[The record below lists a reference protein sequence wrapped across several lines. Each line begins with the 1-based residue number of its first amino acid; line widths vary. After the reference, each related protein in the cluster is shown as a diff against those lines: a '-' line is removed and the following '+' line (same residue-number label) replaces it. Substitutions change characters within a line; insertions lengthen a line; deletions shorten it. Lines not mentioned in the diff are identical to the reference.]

1 MRKHGSTKAL
11 GNADQLM
18 DRLSQN
24 NVSVGRKYL
33 GPILIVL
40 CVFVLS
46 FLLMESNNL
55 YQPSTNTGFR
65 NTSNRICV
73 QTCESLRTER
83 LELFA
88 GRDLLNRNDVKQ
100 QILDAKDRLIVK
112 LENDYGNEY
121 FSKIFK
127 NEDGSF
133 RPFVPISDESM
144 KRLKRKLL
152 IKILSVQTA
161 LKQKE
166 NQLSGGCDC
175 FAETNS
181 DAITMR
187 NLETPSII
195 DYNDHRIETIHAKYV
210 WATGGHS
217 AAASHGNLYNESY
230 TAYLES
236 DMKDVFQSIGINF
249 EGRNYAMG
257 GTESAAEMA
266 MCWQEIFGD
275 DGKTSYDIISCHFL
289 SRLSLTLS
297 FLVYNI
303 YS

>member
-1 MRKHGSTKAL
+1 MRKDGSMKAVS
-11 GNADQLM
+11 NTDQLL

-46 FLLMESNNL
+46 FLLMESSNL
-55 YQPSTNTGFR
+55 DRPSSTNIGFR
-65 NTSNRICV
+65 NTNNRKCL
-73 QTCESLRTER
+73 QTCQSVRTKR
-83 LELFA
+83 LDLFD
-88 GRDLLNRNDVKQ
+88 GRDLLNRNDIKKQ
-100 QILDAKDRLIVK
+100 ISDAKDRLIVK
-112 LENDYGNEY
+112 LEKDYGKEY

-166 NQLSGGCDC
+166 NKLSGGCDC
-175 FAETNS
+175 FAESDS
-181 DAITMR
+181 DAILMR
-187 NLETPSII
+187 KLETPSIPEN
-195 DYNDHRIETIHAKYV
+195 NDLRIETTHAKYV

-236 DMKDVFQSIGINF
+236 DVKDVFQSIGIDF

-275 DGKTSYDIISCHFL
+275 DGKTCYDI
-289 SRLSLTLS
+289 S
-297 FLVYNI
+297 FFK
-303 YS
+303 